1 MRKLTAFIV
10 TLFILAPLGLL
21 YYKHN
26 NLNLSLLPHKVDDTW
41 NLHISLKPK
50 DPTETSVS
58 FPIPKHSAGIRVTDE
73 RIRAK
78 GFETILDRNYDSVMM
93 TWMSNEPI
101 TKTVSYSARVDVV
114 PVKFEDIKKDFTTEY
129 PRGMNKYLKIP
140 ELSEEETEGLRLLE
154 QAIYEGNEDKSLIAR
169 KAFYYVSEEIQRN
182 LKFRTLKD
190 ALNIGRGTPLVKA
203 RMYAYMMRRKNIPAR
218 VLVVAKLPLK
228 DEPNHDGKLYFSFMN
243 EIFLN
248 NRWIP
253 VSTNIGTFGE
263 IDENFLVFHRH
274 YEEIEKLI
282 SKKKIVYNIK
292 VNRAVLNKFNREDF
306 RKEVIKK
313 SAFFGGISLHRLP
326 LPVQAVFSTI
336 LLIPLGALVLCVA
349 RNLLGV
355 PTFGMFTPIL
365 LTVFF
370 KETSLMFGLCFFLV
384 VVLIGIAERY
394 LLDKFRLLAIPRM
407 SIILTLVIMLL
418 MVVAIT
424 GVAEFFGSGHIGYF
438 PIVIVT
444 VFIERFSIMLT
455 EDGPVNT
462 AKTLIGT
469 LVIAVLTFLIYSIET
484 IEMLIFTNPEL
495 LFVVIAILILIG
507 KYKGYRLSELI
518 RFKNL
523 VEQMRSQKKGL

>member
-1 MRKLTAFIV
+1 MRKFTALLV
-10 TLFILAPLGLL
+10 ALFIIAPLALL
-21 YYKHN
+21 FYKN
-26 NLNLSLLPHKVDDTW
+26 SKLNLSLLPHKVDDSW

-50 DPTETSVS
+50 DPTVTSVS
-58 FPIPKHSAGIRVTDE
+58 FPLPRHGQGIRVSDE
-73 RIRAK
+73 RIRSK
-78 GFETILDRNYDSVMM
+78 GFETIIDRNDDSVMM

-101 TKTVSYSARVDVV
+101 EKKLSYSARVDVN
-114 PVKFEDIKKDFTTEY
+114 PLKMKNIKKDYTTDY
-129 PRGMNKYLKIP
+129 PRGMKRYLKRP
-140 ELSEEETEGLRLLE
+140 ELSEEDAEGLKLLE

-182 LKFRTLKD
+182 FKYRTLGD
-190 ALNIGRGTPLVKA
+190 ALSIGRGTPLVKA
-203 RMYAYMMRRKNIPAR
+203 RMFAYMMRRKNIPAR
-218 VLVVAKLPLK
+218 ILMISKLPEK
-228 DEPNHDGKLYFSFMN
+228 DEKTDGRLYFTFMN

-248 NRWIP
+248 NRWVP
-253 VSTNIGTFGE
+253 VSTNAGTFGE
-263 IDENFLVFHRH
+263 LSEDFLVFHRH
-274 YEEIEKLI
+274 YEEIEQTI
-282 SKKKIVYNIK
+282 SKKKLVYNIK

-313 SAFFGGISLHRLP
+313 SPFFGSISLHRMP

-370 KETSLMFGLCFFLV
+370 KETSLFFGLSFFLV

-407 SIILTLVIMLL
+407 SIILTLVIILL

-424 GVAEFFGSGHIGYF
+424 GVAEFFGSTHIGYF

-455 EDGPVNT
+455 EDGMLNT
-462 AKTLIGT
+462 MKTLLGT
-469 LVIAVLTFLIYSIET
+469 LVIAVLTFLIYSIEA

-518 RFKNL
+518 RFRNL
-523 VEQMRSQKKGL
+523 VMQMKAKK